1 MKNPLLVL
9 LLLLL
14 SVVSFSQYRVRIIV
28 NAPASKQESLFIAG
42 NFNNWNPSD
51 EDYLFTKNSTGQ
63 YELTINETPAGTYQF
78 KFTHGSWNN
87 VECNKDGKDIENRS
101 VTILSDT
108 TFEYVVAAWKDDFTS
123 TAILHTASSHV
134 KIIDTAF
141 AIPQLNRT
149 RRIWIYLPEGYE
161 KSKTR
166 YPVLYLQDAQNVF
179 DAATSFAGEWGVDE
193 TLDSLIRK
201 GTRACIVVGIDNG
214 GDKRLSEYSPYDF
227 ELKGNGNSPL
237 SVKGEGDAYV
247 DFLANTLKPYI
258 DKNYRTRKEKQSTMI
273 AGSSMGGLISY
284 YAVMKY
290 PEVFGEAGVFSPSFW
305 VVPEFDQFVKESIKK
320 VKAKIFFYAG
330 EQEGESMVSLMD
342 SVADK
347 LGSSTPSIIYK
358 VVDPKGK
365 HNEPTWRRWFPEFYQ
380 WIIGEGYDGK
390 IKAE

>member
-1 MKNPLLVL
+1 MKNPLLVS

-108 TFEYVVAAWKDDFTS
+108 TFEYVVDAWKDDFTS

-193 TLDSLIRK
+193 TLDSLINK

-247 DFLANTLKPYI
+247 DFLANTLKPFI
-258 DKNYRTRKEKQSTMI
+258 DKYYRTRKEKESTMI
-273 AGSSMGGLISY
+273 AGSSMGGLISF
-284 YAVMKY
+284 YALVKY
-290 PEVFGEAGVFSPSFW
+290 PNVFGEAGVFSPAFW
-305 VVPEFDQFVKESIKK
+305 VLPDLNKLIDESTHK
-320 VKAKIFFYAG
+320 VNAKVFFYAG

-358 VVDPKGK
+358 VVDPEGK

>member
-258 DKNYRTRKEKQSTMI
+258 DKNYRTRKEKESTMI